1 LSLPVCLFL
10 PMLPLKG
17 ACAPFSLTSVMP
29 HCNLS
34 CNSHTRSYILPNTCA
49 WRPCAESGLLF
60 TKNFVFN
67 HALAGVMVPWLYI
80 GSCLSA
86 FCWHIEDH
94 ALYSINYLH
103 VSVRCVLLV
112 CVCVC
117 VWCAGETMCCTP
129 STTSMWVCGVS
140 YLCVYVC
147 GVLGRPCAVL
157 HPLPPCECAVCRT
170 CVYMYV
176 CVCMCVV
183 CWGDHALYSIYYLC
197 VSAQCVIILNCE
209 CMYVCMNVC
218 MCVWCAV

>member
-1 LSLPVCLFL
+1 
-10 PMLPLKG
+10 
-17 ACAPFSLTSVMP
+17 MP

-112 CVCVC
+112 CVCV
-117 VWCAGETMCCTP
+117 WCAGETMCCTP

-147 GVLGRPCAVL
+147 MCMYVCGVLGRPCAVL
-157 HPLPPCECAVCRT
+157 HLLPLCECTMCHNLELWV
-170 CVYMYV
+170 YV
-176 CVCMCVV
+176 CM
-183 CWGDHALYSIYYLC
+183 Y
-197 VSAQCVIILNCE
+197 E
-209 CMYVCMNVC
+209 CMYVCVVC
-218 MCVWCAV
+218 CVACRCCCAATYNI